1 MTNTP
6 LQRCAAAPQS
16 PAPQRQNKPTKPLW
30 RGVALGLTLSLGLA
44 LVGCGGGGS
53 NNCGSAGNTRVLHC
67 AP

>member
-1 MTNTP
+1 MTNTS
-6 LQRCAAAPQS
+6 LQCCAAAPNIR
-16 PAPQRQNKPTKPLW
+16 APQRLNKPTKPLW
-30 RGVALGLTLSLGLA
+30 RGLALGVTLSLGLA

>member
-1 MTNTP
+1 MCNNH
-6 LQRCAAAPQS
+6 LQRSAAVPQS
-16 PAPQRQNKPTKPLW
+16 PVRQHLNKPSKPLW
-30 RGVALGLTLSLGLA
+30 RGLALGLTLSLGLV

>member
-1 MTNTP
+1 MTNTH
-6 LQRCAAAPQS
+6 LQRCAVAPQIR
-16 PAPQRQNKPTKPLW
+16 APQRPNKPSKPLW
-30 RGVALGLTLSLGLA
+30 RGLALGLSLSLGLA

>member
-1 MTNTP
+1 MTNTD

-16 PAPQRQNKPTKPLW
+16 PAPRRLDKLSKPLW
-30 RGVALGLTLSLGLA
+30 RGLALGLTLGLGLA
-44 LVGCGGGGS
+44 LAGCGGGSS